1 MEISQRQTAQP
12 CVLLATE
19 DERLTSALEYILLR
33 SHFRVLAANDSPAL
47 LAHLRAET
55 PDALLFE
62 PSLPGLDAIA
72 LCSGLRLEKRTRDV
86 AVLVLGSKAEKENG
100 CTLLKN
106 GADEYIARPF
116 SPADLLN
123 RIQAALK
130 TLRCEEPGGSMC
142 LSFSDLSLD
151 GSTYRV
157 QRNGQTI
164 HLGLKEFRL
173 LQHLMKNPHRVHSRD
188 ELQSAVWPSDAQI
201 GLRTVDV
208 HIGRLR
214 GALRSVGGSDLIRT
228 VRSVGYSLTREL
240 S

>member
-1 MEISQRQTAQP
+1 MEVLQQRTAQAS
-12 CVLLATE
+12 VFLATE
-19 DERLTSALEYILLR
+19 DDCLMSALEYILVT
-33 SHFRVLAANDSPAL
+33 SNFRVLAANDSSAL
-47 LAHLRAET
+47 REHLRTET

-62 PSLPGLDAIA
+62 PSLPGLDAIDF
-72 LCSGLRLEKRTRDV
+72 CSALRLEKRTRDV
-86 AVLVLGSKAEKENG
+86 AVLVLGSNTGDENG
-100 CTLLKN
+100 RALLKK

-116 SPADLLN
+116 SPAELLN
-123 RIQAALK
+123 RIHAVLK
-130 TLRCEEPGGSMC
+130 NARCEEPPVPIC
-142 LSFSDLSLD
+142 LSFADLSLD
-151 GSTYRV
+151 AATYRV

-214 GALRSVGGSDLIRT
+214 GALRSVGGPDLIRT
-228 VRSVGYSLTREL
+228 VRSVGYSLT

>member
-1 MEISQRQTAQP
+1 MEVLQRRTTQP
-12 CVLLATE
+12 CVVLATE
-19 DERLTSALEYILLR
+19 DERLTLALEYILLT
-33 SHFRVLAANDSPAL
+33 SNFRVLAANDSTTL
-47 LAHLRAET
+47 RAHLCAET

-62 PSLPGLDAIA
+62 PSLTGLDAIA
-72 LCSGLRLEKRTRDV
+72 LCSALRLEKRTRDV
-86 AVLVLGSKAEKENG
+86 AVLVLGSNTADENG
-100 CTLLKN
+100 HAFLTH

-116 SPADLLN
+116 SPADLLS
-123 RIQAALK
+123 RINAALK
-130 TLRCEEPGGSMC
+130 TARPDEPAGPIC
-142 LSFSDLSLD
+142 LSFADVSLD
-151 GSTYRV
+151 AVTYRV
-157 QRNGQTI
+157 QRNGQTV

-214 GALRSVGGSDLIRT
+214 GALRSVGGPDLIRT
-228 VRSVGYSLTREL
+228 VRSVGYSLT

>member
-1 MEISQRQTAQP
+1 MEILQQRTAQAYI
-12 CVLLATE
+12 LLATE
-19 DERLTSALEYILLR
+19 DDSLTLALEYILLT
-33 SHFRVLAANDSPAL
+33 SNFRVLAANDSATL
-47 LAHLRAET
+47 LAHLRAEA

-62 PSLPGLDAIA
+62 SSLPGLDAIA

-86 AVLVLGSKAEKENG
+86 AVLVLGSNTEDETG
-100 CTLLKN
+100 CALLER
-106 GADEYIARPF
+106 GADDYIARPF
-116 SPADLLN
+116 SPAELLT

-130 TLRCEEPGGSMC
+130 NSRREEPVDPIC
-142 LSFSDLSLD
+142 LSFADLSLD
-151 GSTYRV
+151 GSTYCV
-157 QRNGQTI
+157 QRNGQAI

-214 GALRSVGGSDLIRT
+214 GALRSVGGPELIRT
-228 VRSVGYSLTREL
+228 VRSVGYSLTR
-240 S
+240 

>member
-1 MEISQRQTAQP
+1 MEILQRRAAQA
-12 CVLLATE
+12 CVILATE
-19 DERLTSALEYILLR
+19 DDRLTSALEYILT
-33 SHFRVLAANDSPAL
+33 SNFRVLAANDSTTL
-47 LAHLRAET
+47 RAHLCAET

-72 LCSGLRLEKRTRDV
+72 LCSALRLEKRTRDV
-86 AVLVLGSKAEKENG
+86 AVLVLGSHTGDEIG
-100 CTLLKN
+100 RTLLKQ

-116 SPADLLN
+116 SPAELLS
-123 RIQAALK
+123 RINAALK
-130 TLRCEEPGGSMC
+130 NAACEETTGPIC
-142 LSFSDLSLD
+142 LSFADLSLD
-151 GSTYRV
+151 AATYRV

-201 GLRTVDV
+201 GLRTIDV

-214 GALRSVGGSDLIRT
+214 GALRSVGGPDLIRT
-228 VRSVGYSLTREL
+228 VRSVGYSLTR
-240 S
+240 

>member
-1 MEISQRQTAQP
+1 MDVMQRRTAQA

-19 DERLTSALEYILLR
+19 DDRLTLALEYILLT
-33 SHFRVLAANDSPAL
+33 SNFRVLAANDSITL
-47 LAHLRAET
+47 RAHLRAET

-62 PSLPGLDAIA
+62 PSLPGLDAMA
-72 LCSGLRLEKRTRDV
+72 LCSALRLEKRTRDV
-86 AVLVLGSKAEKENG
+86 AVLVLGSKTEDESG
-100 CTLLKN
+100 RTLLNN

-116 SPADLLN
+116 SPAELLN
-123 RIQAALK
+123 RMYVALNNA
-130 TLRCEEPGGSMC
+130 RCEGPAGPVC
-142 LSFSDLSLD
+142 LSFADLSLD
-151 GSTYRV
+151 EGTYRV

-188 ELQSAVWPSDAQI
+188 ELQSAIWPSDAQI

-214 GALRSVGGSDLIRT
+214 GALRSAGGPDLIRT
-228 VRSVGYSLTREL
+228 VRSVGYSLTR
-240 S
+240 

>member
-1 MEISQRQTAQP
+1 MEILQRRTTQA
-12 CVLLATE
+12 CILLATE
-19 DERLTSALEYILLR
+19 DDRLTLALEYILLT
-33 SHFRVLAANDSPAL
+33 SNFRVLTANDSTTL

-86 AVLVLGSKAEKENG
+86 AVLVLGSNAEDETG
-100 CTLLKN
+100 CALLEK
-106 GADEYIARPF
+106 GADEYIARPL
-116 SPADLLN
+116 SPAKLLT
-123 RIQAALK
+123 RTQAALK
-130 TLRCEEPGGSMC
+130 NSRCQKPADPIC
-142 LSFSDLSLD
+142 LSFADINLD
-151 GSTYRV
+151 PSTYRAE
-157 QRNGQTI
+157 RNGQTI

-201 GLRTVDV
+201 SLRTVDV

-214 GALRSVGGSDLIRT
+214 GALRSVEGPDLIRT
-228 VRSVGYSLTREL
+228 VRSVGYSLTC
-240 S
+240 

>member
-1 MEISQRQTAQP
+1 MEISQQRSTQA
-12 CVLLATE
+12 CILLATE
-19 DERLTSALEYILLR
+19 DERLTSALEYILLT
-33 SHFRVLAANDSPAL
+33 SSFRVLAANDSAAL
-47 LAHLRAET
+47 LAHLRTEA

-62 PSLPGLDAIA
+62 PSLPGLDAVA

-86 AVLVLGSKAEKENG
+86 AVLVLGSDTEDVTG
-100 CTLLKN
+100 QTLLNN
-106 GADEYIARPF
+106 GADDYIARPF
-116 SPADLLN
+116 SPAELLN
-123 RIQAALK
+123 RIHAALK
-130 TLRCEEPGGSMC
+130 NSRREEPANPVC
-142 LSFSDLSLD
+142 LSFADLSLD
-151 GSTYRV
+151 GSTYCV

-214 GALRSVGGSDLIRT
+214 GALRGVGGPDLIRT
-228 VRSVGYSLTREL
+228 VRSIGYSLTR
-240 S
+240 

>member
-1 MEISQRQTAQP
+1 MEVLQRRTAQA

-19 DERLTSALEYILLR
+19 DDRLTLALEYILLT
-33 SHFRVLAANDSPAL
+33 SNFRVLAANDSTTL
-47 LAHLRAET
+47 RAHLRAET
-55 PDALLFE
+55 PDAVLFE

-72 LCSGLRLEKRTRDV
+72 LCSALRLEKRTRDV
-86 AVLVLGSKAEKENG
+86 AVLVLGSQTGNENDR
-100 CTLLKN
+100 TLLEK

-116 SPADLLN
+116 SPAELLN
-123 RIQAALK
+123 RIHAALK
-130 TLRCEEPGGSMC
+130 NAGCEEPADPIC
-142 LSFSDLSLD
+142 LSFADLSLD
-151 GSTYRV
+151 AATYRV

-188 ELQSAVWPSDAQI
+188 ELQSAVWPSDVEI

-214 GALRSVGGSDLIRT
+214 GALKSAGGPDLIRT
-228 VRSVGYSLTREL
+228 VRCVGYSMT

>member
-1 MEISQRQTAQP
+1 MDVLQRRTAQG
-12 CVLLATE
+12 CVLLATA
-19 DERLTSALEYILLR
+19 DDRLTSALEYILLT
-33 SHFRVLAANDSPAL
+33 SNFRVLAANDSATL
-47 LAHLRAET
+47 SAHLRAET

-62 PSLPGLDAIA
+62 PSLSGLDAIA
-72 LCSGLRLEKRTRDV
+72 LCSAVRLEKRTRDV
-86 AVLVLGSKAEKENG
+86 TILVLGSNNGNENG
-100 CTLLKN
+100 RTLLEK

-116 SPADLLN
+116 SPAELLT

-130 TLRCEEPGGSMC
+130 NERCEEPALNC
-142 LSFSDLSLD
+142 LSFADLSLD
-151 GSTYRV
+151 SATYRV
-157 QRNGQTI
+157 QRNGETI

-214 GALRSVGGSDLIRT
+214 GALRSAGGPDLIRT
-228 VRSVGYSLTREL
+228 VRSVGYSLK

>member
-1 MEISQRQTAQP
+1 MEILRRRPAQP

-33 SHFRVLAANDSPAL
+33 SNFRALAATDSTAL

-86 AVLVLGSKAEKENG
+86 AVLVLGSKAEDETG
-100 CTLLKN
+100 STLLKN
-106 GADEYIARPF
+106 GADDYIARPF
-116 SPADLLN
+116 SPAELLN

-130 TLRCEEPGGSMC
+130 NSLCVEPADPIC
-142 LSFSDLSLD
+142 LSFADLSLD
-151 GSTYRV
+151 RSTYCV
-157 QRNGQTI
+157 QRNGQII

-214 GALRSVGGSDLIRT
+214 GALRSVGGPDLIRT
-228 VRSVGYSLTREL
+228 VRSVGYSLT

>member
-1 MEISQRQTAQP
+1 MEISQQRTARA
-12 CVLLATE
+12 CILLATE
-19 DERLTSALEYILLR
+19 DDRLTLALEYILLT
-33 SHFRVLAANDSPAL
+33 SNYRVLAANDSATL
-47 LAHLRAET
+47 IAHLRAEA

-86 AVLVLGSKAEKENG
+86 AVLVLGSDAEDEKG
-100 CTLLKN
+100 CALLRK

-116 SPADLLN
+116 SPAELLN

-130 TLRCEEPGGSMC
+130 HSRREEPADPIC
-142 LSFSDLSLD
+142 LSFADLSLD

-157 QRNGQTI
+157 ERSGRTI

-214 GALRSVGGSDLIRT
+214 GALRSVEGPDLIRT
-228 VRSVGYSLTREL
+228 VRSIGYSMTD
-240 S
+240 

>member
-1 MEISQRQTAQP
+1 MEVLQRPTAQA
-12 CVLLATE
+12 CVFLATV
-19 DERLTSALEYILLR
+19 DGCLTSALEYILLT
-33 SHFRVLAANDSPAL
+33 SNFRVFSASDSATL
-47 LAHLRAET
+47 RAHLHAET

-72 LCSGLRLEKRTRDV
+72 FCSGLRLERRTRDV
-86 AVLVLGSKAEKENG
+86 AVLVLGSNAEDKQDR
-100 CTLLKN
+100 TLLKK

-116 SPADLLN
+116 SPAQLLN
-123 RIQAALK
+123 CIRAALK
-130 TLRCEEPGGSMC
+130 ITPLAESTGAVC
-142 LSFSDLSLD
+142 LSFADLNLNAA
-151 GSTYRV
+151 TYRV
-157 QRNGQTI
+157 ERNGRTI
-164 HLGLKEFRL
+164 HLGLTEFRL

-214 GALRSVGGSDLIRT
+214 GALRSVGGPDLIRT
-228 VRSVGYSLTREL
+228 VRSVGYSLT